1 VHEFYCDAVFSLYEV
16 VYAMCSNYLAAPE
29 APLCQHFG
37 VEPPEGRLRP
47 EAYPGYF
54 APIIRP
60 SFDTDESDKLECVS
74 ACFGLV
80 PHWADLNLAKRTYN
94 ARVES
99 IAHKQ
104 FYRNPWRKRQ
114 FCIVPLEAFF
124 ESSYESGKAVRWKIT
139 HREGQPLG
147 VAGIWE
153 CRPADH
159 VDGKPLVSFSLITIS
174 AKNHPLMSRFQKQGD
189 QQRMIVILDPQR
201 YFDWLHTT
209 PADAA
214 RFFTPYP
221 ADQLIAEP
229 VMEMTG
235 AHSRKAA

>member
-1 VHEFYCDAVFSLYEV
+1 
-16 VYAMCSNYLAAPE
+16 MCSNYLATPE
-29 APLCQHFG
+29 APLSQHFG

-47 EAYPGYF
+47 EAHPGYF

-60 SFDTDESDKLECVS
+60 ASNNNESDRLECVS
-74 ACFGLV
+74 ACFGMV

-99 IAHKQ
+99 IAHKP

-124 ESSYESGKAVRWKIT
+124 ESSYEAGKAVRWKIA
-139 HREGQPLG
+139 HREGRPLG

-159 VDGKPLVSFSLITIS
+159 ADGKPLVSFSLITID
-174 AKNHPLMSRFQKQGD
+174 AKNHPLMSRFNKQSD

-221 ADQLIAEP
+221 ADQLVAEP
-229 VMEMTG
+229 VPEMT
-235 AHSRKAA
+235 ARKAA